1 MNIKI
6 YNCFHDHGSIPNEK
20 YHSDIRPSLLC
31 GADVEW
37 RNTQDIICDFR
48 DNTGENI
55 SKENEEYSEL
65 TGYYWIWK
73 NDYDSDVI
81 GIEHYRRHFVKN
93 TVDVKIGVLQ
103 KDLFDS
109 KDICDTLK
117 KYDFILPVRKY
128 MNDYSIYYLY
138 TSCFSEEFVDKMIK
152 YMKIYFM
159 ENKMK
164 QYIDALYYS
173 LSHNILICG
182 NMLITNK
189 ENFNDYCTKMFEM
202 VDYLK
207 CYIPKS
213 HLGRTWGYVTE
224 LFPLIYVMANNKK
237 FKEVDI
243 AVEDYDFLN
252 NIVITTLS
260 PSDNKGLLNRY
271 PNEALDKIMSL

>member
-1 MNIKI
+1 MNIKL

-20 YHSDIRPSLLC
+20 YHSSIRPSLLC
-31 GADVEW
+31 GTDVEW
-37 RNTQDIICDFR
+37 RNTQNILCDFR

-73 NDYDSDVI
+73 NDKDSDII

-93 TVDVKIGVLQ
+93 TVNVKNGVLQ
-103 KDLFDS
+103 KDLFDE
-109 KDICDTLK
+109 KDIYNVLK
-117 KYDFILPVRKY
+117 EYDFILPVRKY

-138 TSCFSEEFVDKMIK
+138 TSCFGEEFTDKMIK

-159 ENKMK
+159 ENNME

-189 ENFNDYCTKMFEM
+189 NNFNIYCTEMFGM
-202 VDYLK
+202 IDYLK
-207 CYIPKS
+207 TRIPKS
-213 HLGRTWGYVTE
+213 HLGRTWGYVAE

-260 PSDNKGLLNRY
+260 PSDNKGLLDRY

>member
-1 MNIKI
+1 MIVKL

-20 YHSDIRPSLLC
+20 YHSSIRPSLLC

-37 RNTQDIICDFR
+37 RNTQDILCDFR

-73 NDYDSDVI
+73 NDHDSDII

-93 TVDVKIGVLQ
+93 TVNVKNGVLQ
-103 KDLFDS
+103 KDLFDK
-109 KDICDTLK
+109 KDIYNVLK
-117 KYDFILPVRKY
+117 EYNFILPVRKY

-138 TSCFSEEFVDKMIK
+138 TSCFGEEFTDEMIK
-152 YMKIYFM
+152 YMKRYFIENNM
-159 ENKMK
+159 EH
-164 QYIDALYYS
+164 YIDALYYS

-189 ENFNDYCTKMFEM
+189 ENFNIYCTEMFGM
-202 VDYLK
+202 IDYLK
-207 CYIPKS
+207 TRIPKS
-213 HLGRTWGYVTE
+213 HLGRTWGYVAE

-260 PSDNKGLLNRY
+260 PSDNKGLLDRY